1 MKYCIVDAGYKT
13 PAIAKML
20 IDDGV
25 VPVFPYKRPM
35 TKDGFSENMSMCMT
49 NTMMHTFVR
58 VIISC
63 TIAPPIEMGI
73 GSTKVAAKFVR
84 DVNTCLGVQQA
95 KIM

>member
-1 MKYCIVDAGYKT
+1 M
-13 PAIAKML
+13 M
-20 IDDGV
+20 
-25 VPVFPYKRPM
+25 
-35 TKDGFSENMSMCMT
+35 

-73 GSTKVAAKFVR
+73 VSTKAAEKSVR
-84 DVNTCLGVQQA
+84 DVNIYLSVQQA

>member
-13 PAIAKML
+13 PAIAKIL

-25 VPVFPYKRPM
+25 TPVFPYKRPM
-35 TKDGFSENMSMCMT
+35 TKDGFSENMSMCMM

-73 GSTKVAAKFVR
+73 VSTKAAEKSVR
-84 DVNTCLGVQQA
+84 DVNIYLSVQQA